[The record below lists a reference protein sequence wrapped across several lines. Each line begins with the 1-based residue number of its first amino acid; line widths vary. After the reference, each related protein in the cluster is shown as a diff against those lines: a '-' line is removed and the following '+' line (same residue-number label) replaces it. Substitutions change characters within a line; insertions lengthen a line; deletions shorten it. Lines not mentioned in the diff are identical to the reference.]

1 MDKVV
6 TSDML
11 VGGDCN
17 GHVGNDVGG
26 LGAGHVSFG
35 IEQIND
41 GGIKL
46 LDWAVSKG
54 LPLMNDCSR
63 KRKVD
68 L

>member
-11 VGGDCN
+11 VGGDFN

-26 LGAGHVSFG
+26 LGAVHVSFG